1 MWGSPRRA
9 FGDEPGVMT
18 RKQLTQTAHHPT
30 QSTDRGVQVGLT
42 AALAWSL
49 FLMIMSVLWGLGV
62 VSSPLAGSEEWTF
75 TSMIAALPGPFAGL
89 IIGSVALLSFVG
101 SAALL
106 TATRLRQRLFDRGGT
121 RVLGVVVLAFAAV
134 VTVMLTDTLLLA
146 YLGYALSLQFPPVPT
161 PVIWQAVMLLG
172 PLLWIIVW
180 AGAEKTSRRIREDS
194 HRHLTETV
202 QVEDSAAGHRRADGD
217 SAGRVG
223 RSTSVTASAKIAVA
237 VAVIVPGFYALTR
250 VLWAVGIPF
259 GLSSGLFDE
268 GQRVGLWHS
277 GLALALAAI
286 GGILLTLGLIQRWGE
301 RLPTWLGPLGGKRV
315 PITLAT
321 IPATIVS
328 LAIFTGGVGLVRTIF
343 SGTPEIFADSWWV
356 TIGPTLLFP
365 LWAVALGWA
374 TYAYRERRLA
384 AEAGASADD

>member
-1 MWGSPRRA
+1 
-9 FGDEPGVMT
+9 
-18 RKQLTQTAHHPT
+18 
-30 QSTDRGVQVGLT
+30 
-42 AALAWSL
+42 
-49 FLMIMSVLWGLGV
+49 
-62 VSSPLAGSEEWTF
+62 

-89 IIGSVALLSFVG
+89 IIGSVSLLSFVG

-106 TATRLRQRLFDRGGT
+106 TATRLRQRLFDRGGA

-146 YLGYALSLQFPPVPT
+146 YLGYALSLQFPPIPA
-161 PVIWQAVMLLG
+161 PVIWQGVMLLG

-180 AGAEKTSRRIREDS
+180 AGAEKTSRRIHEDS
-194 HRHLTETV
+194 HRHSTETV
-202 QVEDSAAGHRRADGD
+202 HVEDSAAGHRRADVDGT
-217 SAGRVG
+217 GRVG
-223 RSTSVTASAKIAVA
+223 RSTSVTASAKIAVV

-259 GLSSGLFDE
+259 GLSEGLYDE

>member
-1 MWGSPRRA
+1 
-9 FGDEPGVMT
+9 MT
-18 RKQLTQTAHHPT
+18 QKQLTHIVNHPSP
-30 QSTDRGVQVGLT
+30 QSDLTVRAGL
-42 AALAWSL
+42 AAASAWSI
-49 FLMIMSVLWGLGV
+49 FLLVMSVLWGLGIV
-62 VSSPLAGSEEWTF
+62 ASPLAGSEEWTF

-89 IIGSVALLSFVG
+89 IIGSVSLLSFVG

-106 TATRLRQRLFDRGGT
+106 TATRLRQRLFDRGGA

-146 YLGYALSLQFPPVPT
+146 YLGYALSLQFPPIPA
-161 PVIWQAVMLLG
+161 PVIWQGVMLLG

-180 AGAEKTSRRIREDS
+180 AGAEKTSRRIHEDS
-194 HRHLTETV
+194 HRHSTETV
-202 QVEDSAAGHRRADGD
+202 HVEDSAAGHRRADVDGT
-217 SAGRVG
+217 GRVG
-223 RSTSVTASAKIAVA
+223 RSTSVTASAKIAVV

-259 GLSSGLFDE
+259 GLSEGLYDE

-374 TYAYRERRLA
+374 TFAYRERRLA
-384 AEAGASADD
+384 AEAGASGDV

>member
-1 MWGSPRRA
+1 
-9 FGDEPGVMT
+9 MT
-18 RKQLTQTAHHPT
+18 QKQLTHIVNHPSP
-30 QSTDRGVQVGLT
+30 QSDLTVRAGL
-42 AALAWSL
+42 AAASAWSL
-49 FLMIMSVLWGLGV
+49 FLLVMSVLWGLGIV
-62 VSSPLAGSEEWTF
+62 ASPLAGSEEWTF

-89 IIGSVALLSFVG
+89 IIGSVSLLSFVG

-106 TATRLRQRLFDRGGT
+106 TATRLRQRLFDRGGA

-146 YLGYALSLQFPPVPT
+146 YLGYALSLQFPPIPA
-161 PVIWQAVMLLG
+161 PVIWQGVMLLG

-180 AGAEKTSRRIREDS
+180 AGAEKTSRRIHEDS
-194 HRHLTETV
+194 HRHSTETV
-202 QVEDSAAGHRRADGD
+202 HVEDSAAGHRRADVDGT
-217 SAGRVG
+217 GRVG
-223 RSTSVTASAKIAVA
+223 RSTSVTASAKIAVV

-250 VLWAVGIPF
+250 VLLAVGIPF
-259 GLSSGLFDE
+259 GLSEGLYDE

-374 TYAYRERRLA
+374 TFAYRERRLA
-384 AEAGASADD
+384 AEAGASGDV

>member
-1 MWGSPRRA
+1 
-9 FGDEPGVMT
+9 MT
-18 RKQLTQTAHHPT
+18 QKQLTHIVNHPSP
-30 QSTDRGVQVGLT
+30 QSDLTVRAGL
-42 AALAWSL
+42 AAASAWSL
-49 FLMIMSVLWGLGV
+49 FLLVMSVLWGLGIV
-62 VSSPLAGSEEWTF
+62 ASPLAGSEEWTF

-89 IIGSVALLSFVG
+89 IIGSVSLLSFVG

-106 TATRLRQRLFDRGGT
+106 TATRLRQRLFDRGGA

-146 YLGYALSLQFPPVPT
+146 YLGYALSLQFPPIPA
-161 PVIWQAVMLLG
+161 PVIWQGVMLLG

-180 AGAEKTSRRIREDS
+180 AGAEKTSRRIHEDS
-194 HRHLTETV
+194 HRHSTETV
-202 QVEDSAAGHRRADGD
+202 HVEDSAAGHRRADVDGT
-217 SAGRVG
+217 GRVG
-223 RSTSVTASAKIAVA
+223 RSTSVTASAKIAVV

-259 GLSSGLFDE
+259 GLSEGLYDE

-374 TYAYRERRLA
+374 TFAYRERRLA
-384 AEAGASADD
+384 AEAGASGDV

>member
-1 MWGSPRRA
+1 
-9 FGDEPGVMT
+9 MT
-18 RKQLTQTAHHPT
+18 QKQLTHIVNHPSP
-30 QSTDRGVQVGLT
+30 QSDLTVRAGL
-42 AALAWSL
+42 AAASAWSL
-49 FLMIMSVLWGLGV
+49 FLLGMSVLWGLGIV
-62 VSSPLAGSEEWTF
+62 ASPLAGSEEWTF

-89 IIGSVALLSFVG
+89 IIGSVSLLSFVG

-106 TATRLRQRLFDRGGT
+106 TATRLRQRLFDRGGA

-146 YLGYALSLQFPPVPT
+146 YLGYALSLQFPPIPA
-161 PVIWQAVMLLG
+161 PVIWQGVMLLG

-180 AGAEKTSRRIREDS
+180 AGAEKTSRRIHEDS
-194 HRHLTETV
+194 HRHSTETV
-202 QVEDSAAGHRRADGD
+202 HVEDSAAGHRRADVDGT
-217 SAGRVG
+217 GRVG
-223 RSTSVTASAKIAVA
+223 RSTSVTASAKIAVV

-259 GLSSGLFDE
+259 GLSEGLYDE

-374 TYAYRERRLA
+374 TFAYRERRLA
-384 AEAGASADD
+384 AEAGASGDV

>member
-1 MWGSPRRA
+1 
-9 FGDEPGVMT
+9 MT
-18 RKQLTQTAHHPT
+18 QKQLTHIVNHPSP
-30 QSTDRGVQVGLT
+30 QSDLTVRAGL
-42 AALAWSL
+42 AAASAWSL
-49 FLMIMSVLWGLGV
+49 FLLVMSVLWGLGIV
-62 VSSPLAGSEEWTF
+62 ASPLAGSEEWTF

-89 IIGSVALLSFVG
+89 IIGSVSLLSFVG

-106 TATRLRQRLFDRGGT
+106 TATRLRQRLFDRGGA

-146 YLGYALSLQFPPVPT
+146 YLGYALSLQFPPIPA
-161 PVIWQAVMLLG
+161 PVIWQGVMLLG

-180 AGAEKTSRRIREDS
+180 AGAEKTSRRIHEDS
-194 HRHLTETV
+194 HRHSTETV
-202 QVEDSAAGHRRADGD
+202 HVEDSAAGHRRANVDGT
-217 SAGRVG
+217 GRVG
-223 RSTSVTASAKIAVA
+223 RSTSVTASAKIAVV

-259 GLSSGLFDE
+259 GLSEGLYDE

-374 TYAYRERRLA
+374 TFAYRERRLA
-384 AEAGASADD
+384 AEAGASGDV

>member
-1 MWGSPRRA
+1 
-9 FGDEPGVMT
+9 MT
-18 RKQLTQTAHHPT
+18 QKQLTHIVNHPSP
-30 QSTDRGVQVGLT
+30 QSDLTVRAGL
-42 AALAWSL
+42 AAASAWSL
-49 FLMIMSVLWGLGV
+49 FLLVMSVLWGLGIV
-62 VSSPLAGSEEWTF
+62 ASPLAGSEEWTF

-89 IIGSVALLSFVG
+89 IIGSVSLLSFVG

-106 TATRLRQRLFDRGGT
+106 TATRLRQRLFDRGGA

-146 YLGYALSLQFPPVPT
+146 YLGYALSLQFPPIPA
-161 PVIWQAVMLLG
+161 PVIWQGVMLLG

-180 AGAEKTSRRIREDS
+180 AGAEKTSRRIHEDS
-194 HRHLTETV
+194 HRHSTETV
-202 QVEDSAAGHRRADGD
+202 HVEDSAAGHRRANVDGT
-217 SAGRVG
+217 GRVG
-223 RSTSVTASAKIAVA
+223 RSTSVTASAKIAVV

-259 GLSSGLFDE
+259 GLSEGLYDE

-321 IPATIVS
+321 IPTTIVS

-374 TYAYRERRLA
+374 TFAYRERRLA
-384 AEAGASADD
+384 AEAGASGDV